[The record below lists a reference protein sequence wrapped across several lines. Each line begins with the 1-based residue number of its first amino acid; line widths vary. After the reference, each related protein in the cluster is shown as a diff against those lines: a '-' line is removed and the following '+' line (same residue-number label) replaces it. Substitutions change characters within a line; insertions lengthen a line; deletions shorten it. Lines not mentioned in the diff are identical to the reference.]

1 MPATAVPV
9 IERIRLWLAR
19 TAADPA
25 TDADLVRRFSVGRD
39 EAAFAALVDRH
50 GPMVLGVARRVLGD
64 HHAAED
70 VFQATFLTLARRAP
84 QLRRS
89 GALAAWLHRTAR
101 NFAVSACR
109 ARGRRDRA
117 EARAPARASGDP
129 LDALSSRELVAIL
142 DEELQRLPD
151 VFRVPLVL
159 CCLEGRSHD
168 EAARSLGWSPGS
180 VKGRLERGRLR
191 LQSRL
196 ARRGLTLAIAAGVP
210 LLAVPPTVAG
220 PLREEA
226 LRTAF
231 AIDPVRPEVA
241 VLAAGYRSAPII
253 LGWKTVVVV
262 ATIVG
267 LAGGGWV
274 AWSGRADESADA
286 GPDPALEVFTG
297 EPAAR
302 SAAVIG
308 EGLPQGALAR
318 LGSPR
323 LRIGQSAFALTP
335 DGKAIV
341 AVSPEGTVRRFDA
354 QTGRL
359 LESRQL
365 TDRRDVDP
373 SGQCEA
379 SISDDARTVA
389 LREKG
394 SRGNRITVWDV
405 ASGELTCRRSPAAG
419 VTLNGFS
426 LSPDGTLLA
435 VDERTEGLK
444 RKQTLHVYDTK
455 SGAGK
460 AVGDLEYNVYHIKFM
475 GNSRR
480 VLVSEISSSEPRF
493 AGLSCFDV
501 SAGKRL
507 WRVPMQIAQFAA
519 SPDGKTVVAASFGQR
534 EFHVIEVDPE
544 SGTPTESTKPAK
556 HAHPNMPLL
565 FAPDNHTVFMGF
577 FDGIRT
583 WDLQTGDEKLLC
595 PPPKNQQFSFGYN
608 LGALSPDAKR
618 LFTNFGHLQRWD
630 LTAGKS
636 EFDDPPED
644 GLRSAIACLEF
655 SRDGKQLFGAGAIE
669 AACWDAATG
678 KRLAYSWNQTGQRV
692 VATPEGFRSPRWV
705 SYQSRDRIQLHDAMS
720 GGVLRDVHWA
730 EEKEISS
737 FFCYDLTSD
746 GKTLNVAW
754 TKRGEE
760 RKLRIRSLDAASGT
774 QTAEHVYPAN
784 SPCPRSPFSP
794 CGRWAV
800 VGGKVYHLPT
810 GTELFTPAGDA
821 DERLRPGVF
830 WKDTGLVWFSGD
842 GRFLAGPLAREG
854 FARTETLAVWELA
867 SGKIV
872 ARITEA
878 EFVRQVGFSPD
889 GRTLALVDGHGVR
902 VRDLLTGSALAEYA
916 APDVVCGLVNGSA
929 ASQTAVFSPDG
940 RTLATGHADG
950 TVLVWKVSQR
960 PPETSNDSDVEK
972 CWRDL
977 VSESPTTARAA
988 VNWLA
993 GHPSA
998 AMALL
1003 RTKFHVEPLP
1013 PDPIVASLIK
1023 DLDSD
1028 TFATREEATRK
1039 LVEQGPKVEKP
1050 LRRLLAGTPSAE
1062 ARRRAEEILPRLT
1075 APVQR
1080 LPLSGETLRGVRAIE
1095 VLERIHTPEAGRLLE
1110 AWCEPGRDPRLNTEA
1125 EAVVARL
1132 GPAK

>member
-9 IERIRLWLAR
+9 IERIRHWLAR
-19 TAADPA
+19 TTAEPA
-25 TDADLVRRFSVGRD
+25 TDAELVRRFAAGRD
-39 EAAFAALVDRH
+39 EPAFAALVDRH

-70 VFQATFLTLARRAP
+70 VFQATFLTLARRASR
-84 QLRRS
+84 LRRS

-117 EARAPARASGDP
+117 EARAPARTSGNP
-129 LDALSSRELVAIL
+129 LDDLSSRELVVIL

-151 VFRVPLVL
+151 VFRLPLVL
-159 CCLEGRSHD
+159 CCLEGRSYD
-168 EAARSLGWSPGS
+168 EAARLLGWSAGS

-191 LQSRL
+191 LRSRL
-196 ARRGLTLAIAAGVP
+196 AGRGLTFAVAAGVP
-210 LLAVPPTVAG
+210 LLAVPPAIAAS
-220 PLREEA
+220 LRQET
-226 LRTAF
+226 LR
-231 AIDPVRPEVA
+231 AIYAADLIRPEVA
-241 VLAAGYRSAPII
+241 VLAAGFRQPVTFS
-253 LGWKTVVVV
+253 GWKTLLVVV
-262 ATIVG
+262 AAVS
-267 LAGGGWV
+267 LVGGGWLT
-274 AWSGRADESADA
+274 WSGRADESAEA
-286 GPDPALEVFTG
+286 GPDPELEVFTG
-297 EPAAR
+297 APAAR
-302 SAAVIG
+302 NAAVTG

-323 LRIGQSAFALTP
+323 LRMGHSAFALAA
-335 DGKAIV
+335 DGKAIF

-359 LESRQL
+359 LESRPL
-365 TDRRDVDP
+365 SDRRDVDP
-373 SGQCEA
+373 SGQGKA

-389 LREKG
+389 LREKV

-405 ASGELTCRRSPAAG
+405 ASGELLCRRSAAAG
-419 VTLNGFS
+419 VTLSGFA

-435 VDERTEGLK
+435 VDERTDGLK
-444 RKQTLHVYDTK
+444 AKQTLHVYDTK
-455 SGAGK
+455 TGAGK
-460 AVGDLEYNVYHIKFM
+460 AVGDLEVNVYHIRFM
-475 GNSRR
+475 GNTRR
-480 VLVSEISSSEPRF
+480 VLVSEISASEPRF

-507 WRVPMQIAQFAA
+507 WRVPMQLSEFAA
-519 SPDGKTVVAASFGQR
+519 SPDGKTVVAASYGQR

-544 SGTPTESTKPAK
+544 TGKATESTRPAK

-565 FAPDNHTVFMGF
+565 IAPDNRTVVIGF

-583 WDLQTGDEKLLC
+583 WDLQTGDETLRC
-595 PPPKNQQFSFGYN
+595 PRPKQNFASGN
-608 LGALSPDAKR
+608 HLGALSPDAKS
-618 LFTNFGHLQRWD
+618 LFTNFGYLQRWD
-630 LTAGKS
+630 LTAGESK
-636 EFDDPPED
+636 FDDPPDD
-644 GLRSAIACLEF
+644 GLRSAIACLAF

-678 KRLAYSWNQTGQRV
+678 ERLAYTWNQTGHRV
-692 VATPEGFRSPRWV
+692 FATPRGFRSLSWV
-705 SYQSRDRIQLHDAMS
+705 QYRNRDRIQLQDATS
-720 GGVLRDVHWA
+720 GGVLREVHWA

-737 FFCYDLTSD
+737 LFCYDLTAD

-760 RKLRIRSLDAASGT
+760 RKLRIRSFDAASGT

-810 GTELFTPAGDA
+810 GTELFTPTGDA
-821 DERLRPGVF
+821 DERLKPGVF
-830 WKDTGLVWFSGD
+830 WKETGLNWFSDD
-842 GRFLAGPLAREG
+842 GRLLAGPLAREG
-854 FARTETLAVWELA
+854 FARTETLAVWDLA

-872 ARITEA
+872 ARIPDA
-878 EFVRQVGFSPD
+878 EFVRQVSFSPD
-889 GRTLALVDGHGVR
+889 GRTVALVDGRGVR

-916 APDVVCGLVNGSA
+916 TPDVVCGLVNA
-929 ASQTAVFSPDG
+929 VFASQTTVFSPDG

-950 TVLVWKVSQR
+950 TVLLWKVPQLA
-960 PPETSNDSDVEK
+960 PEASNATDVERR
-972 CWRDL
+972 WADL
-977 VSESPTTARAA
+977 ASESPATAGTA

-993 GHPSA
+993 GHPTE

-1003 RTKFHVEPLP
+1003 RARFRAEPLP
-1013 PDPIVASLIK
+1013 PDPAVVALIK
-1023 DLDSD
+1023 NLDSD

-1062 ARRRAEEILPRLT
+1062 ARRRVEEILPRLT
-1075 APVQR
+1075 APLQR

-1095 VLERIHTPEAGRLLE
+1095 VLERIHTTEARKLLE
-1110 AWCEPGRDPRLNTEA
+1110 AWCEPGRDTRLNAEA
-1125 EAVVARL
+1125 EAALARFGL
-1132 GPAK
+1132 AK